1 MTIGELSRRT
11 GVSQMTIDYYSRPR
25 SRKGAE
31 LLRCGTDPK
40 SRYREYDDESEER
53 LGKIRDYRKMGFS
66 IEEVRELLESPKEHI
81 REMVE
86 RQIERL
92 KDEKIRSQKRY
103 EDMASFA
110 ANYLKENLKEE

>member
-40 SRYREYDDESEER
+40 SRYREYDDDSEER

-86 RQIERL
+86 RL
-92 KDEKIRSQKRY
+92 NDEKIRSQKRY

>member
-1 MTIGELSRRT
+1 MERAGVKVDLRQLDHFAQGLRKEL
-11 GVSQMTIDYYSRPR
+11 
-25 SRKGAE
+25 
-31 LLRCGTDPK
+31 
-40 SRYREYDDESEER
+40 EER
-53 LGKIRDYRKMGFS
+53 QA
-66 IEEVRELLESPKEHI
+66 HI

>member
-31 LLRCGTDPK
+31 LLRCETDPK
-40 SRYREYDDESEER
+40 SRYREYDDDSEER

-66 IEEVRELLESPKEHI
+66 IEEVRVLLESPKEHI

-110 ANYLKENLKEE
+110 AYYLKENLKEE